1 MADKSSKDNPQSAA
15 GKASTARQRRALL
28 KRLGR
33 FAAVSAPTVTLL
45 LSASVKPGSVQ
56 AASCVPQESSRA
68 FKNRLGPVDGDAV
81 LAAVKS
87 LPIRRRA

>member
-1 MADKSSKDNPQSAA
+1 MDRKGENGNPQSEAVA
-15 GKASTARQRRALL
+15 ASTAKQRRALL

-45 LSASVKPGSVQ
+45 LAASAKPGAVQ
-56 AASCVPQESSRA
+56 AASCAPQESSRA
-68 FKNRLGPVDGDAV
+68 FKTRMGTVDGDAV

-87 LPIRRRA
+87 LPIRRLA